1 MNCAYW
7 CLTSGEGEIQQ
18 LKFPKVL
25 TQHLLTSWENMNYNY
40 RFTFS
45 TIESGL
51 CLLVEV
57 HCSSEKK
64 NKSGASINN
73 FSARV
78 WIILNKSF

>member
-1 MNCAYW
+1 MLMNCAYW

-64 NKSGASINN
+64 KKKWCFNKQFLCKSMDN
-73 FSARV
+73 F
-78 WIILNKSF
+78 K